1 MIGFLRRVAPPAVVT
16 MAVLGGGAC
25 DSAFDTST
33 SWFMGMAAPAADAAG
48 FVDWCPAIVLSTF
61 DPLTGQP
68 TQAPRAVAP
77 KNIGAS
83 ISVENDDI
91 YTVVPAFNTAL
102 FGGQFSFDIGPI
114 GTFYAQDSFVAT
126 INTDGTVPAAQP
138 VQIPLEITVVEGTR
152 QSDTKFE
159 ITLDY
164 APNCGEAGT
173 ATNGTET
180 CTCETT
186 RVTWQ
191 LGTTPTT

>member
-1 MIGFLRRVAPPAVVT
+1 MIGFLRRVTPPAVVT

-83 ISVENDDI
+83 ISVSDAREK
-91 YTVVPAFNTAL
+91 TA
-102 FGGQFSFDIGPI
+102 I
-114 GTFYAQDSFVAT
+114 
-126 INTDGTVPAAQP
+126 AA
-138 VQIPLEITVVEGTR
+138 
-152 QSDTKFE
+152 
-159 ITLDY
+159 
-164 APNCGEAGT
+164 
-173 ATNGTET
+173 
-180 CTCETT
+180 
-186 RVTWQ
+186 
-191 LGTTPTT
+191 

>member
-1 MIGFLRRVAPPAVVT
+1 MMGFVRRMTLPAVVT
-16 MAVLGGGAC
+16 LAVLGGGAC
-25 DSAFDTST
+25 ESAFDTST
-33 SWFMGMAAPAADAAG
+33 TWFMSMKTPAADAAG

-68 TQAPRAVAP
+68 SQAPRAVAP
-77 KNIGAS
+77 NNIGAS
-83 ISVENDDI
+83 LSEENEDI
-91 YTVVPAFNTAL
+91 YTVFPAFNNAL

-114 GTFYAQDSFVAT
+114 GTFYAHDAFAAT
-126 INTDGTVPAAQP
+126 ISTDGTVPAAQP
-138 VQIPLEITVVEGTR
+138 VQIPMEITVVGGAR

-159 ITLDY
+159 ISLDY

-186 RVTWQ
+186 RITWE
-191 LGTTPTT
+191 LATTPTT